1 MQDSLQDS
9 GYGRYHFRHR
19 IHLSCSEM
27 KENVFVLLLGII
39 IDQIYNYL
47 LYEMYFNINELA
59 GIAD

>member
-1 MQDSLQDS
+1 
-9 GYGRYHFRHR
+9 
-19 IHLSCSEM
+19 M